1 MYKKKFF
8 FFFLLI
14 FINFIYIKNSFAI
27 DPYSFVQE
35 TADRASEALN
45 KRQSKEEK
53 MEILKTIAK
62 ETVDI
67 RGIGFYSLGKHRKN
81 MSNQKKEEYLEIFS
95 KYFLKTFSSR
105 LAEYTDPR
113 IRVDSQKKL
122 SDKYTMV
129 SSTLLATQ
137 DKPEIKIDWRVVT
150 KDPDNPLIIDVVI
163 EGVSLAKVQKE
174 EFNSI
179 IQSNDGDI
187 NSLFNNLKKF
197 VEKELSPTS
206 LFKSQ
211 LLFVYDLFPISQTFF
226 QCCPSGKSNK
236 I

>member
-1 MYKKKFF
+1 MYKKKSF

-14 FINFIYIKNSFAI
+14 FINFIYINNSFAI

-81 MSNQKKEEYLEIFS
+81 MSDQKKEEYLEIFN

-129 SSTLLATQ
+129 SSTLLAT
-137 DKPEIKIDWRVVT
+137 DKKPEIKIDWRVVT
-150 KDPDNPLIIDVVI
+150 KNPNKPLIIDIVI

-179 IQSNDGDI
+179 IQTNDGEI
-187 NSLFNNLKKF
+187 NSLLNNLKEF
-197 VEKELSPTS
+197 AEKE
-206 LFKSQ
+206 
-211 LLFVYDLFPISQTFF
+211 
-226 QCCPSGKSNK
+226 
-236 I
+236 

>member
-1 MYKKKFF
+1 MHKKKLY
-8 FFFLLI
+8 FFLLI
-14 FINFIYIKNSFAI
+14 FINFIYINNSFAI

-53 MEILKTIAK
+53 MEKLKLIAK

-67 RGIGFYSLGKHRKN
+67 KGIGYYSLGAY
-81 MSNQKKEEYLEIFS
+81 KKTISDKKKIEYFDIFE
-95 KYFLKTFSSR
+95 KYFLKSFSSR

-129 SSTLLATQ
+129 SSTLLATE
-137 DKPEIKIDWRVVT
+137 DKPEVKIDWRVVT

-187 NSLFNNLKKF
+187 NALFRNLKEF
-197 VEKELSPTS
+197 VERE
-206 LFKSQ
+206 
-211 LLFVYDLFPISQTFF
+211 
-226 QCCPSGKSNK
+226 
-236 I
+236 

>member
-81 MSNQKKEEYLEIFS
+81 MSDQKKEEYLEIFN

-129 SSTLLATQ
+129 SSTLLATE
-137 DKPEIKIDWRVVT
+137 DKPELKIDWRVVT

-179 IQSNDGDI
+179 IQSNDGDM
-187 NSLFNNLKKF
+187 NALFKNLKDF
-197 VEKELSPTS
+197 VK
-206 LFKSQ
+206 K
-211 LLFVYDLFPISQTFF
+211 
-226 QCCPSGKSNK
+226 K
-236 I
+236 

>member
-45 KRQSKEEK
+45 KRQSKEKK

-81 MSNQKKEEYLEIFS
+81 MSDQKKEEYLEVFN

-129 SSTLLATQ
+129 SSTLLAT
-137 DKPEIKIDWRVVT
+137 DKKPEIKIDWRVVT
-150 KDPDNPLIIDVVI
+150 KNPNKPLIIDIVI

-179 IQSNDGDI
+179 IQTNDGEI
-187 NSLFNNLKKF
+187 NSLLNNLKEF
-197 VEKELSPTS
+197 AEKE
-206 LFKSQ
+206 
-211 LLFVYDLFPISQTFF
+211 
-226 QCCPSGKSNK
+226 
-236 I
+236 

>member
-1 MYKKKFF
+1 MYKKKSF

-14 FINFIYIKNSFAI
+14 FINFIYINNSFAI

-81 MSNQKKEEYLEIFS
+81 MSDQKKEEYLEIFS

-105 LAEYTDPR
+105 LAEYTDPK

-122 SDKYTMV
+122 NDKYTMV
-129 SSTLLATQ
+129 SSTLLAT
-137 DKPEIKIDWRVVT
+137 DKKPEIKIDWRVVT
-150 KDPDNPLIIDVVI
+150 KNPNKPLIIDIVI

-174 EFNSI
+174 EFSSI
-179 IQSNDGDI
+179 IQNNDGDI
-187 NSLFNNLKKF
+187 NALFDNLKEF
-197 VEKELSPTS
+197 VEKE
-206 LFKSQ
+206 
-211 LLFVYDLFPISQTFF
+211 
-226 QCCPSGKSNK
+226 
-236 I
+236 

>member
-1 MYKKKFF
+1 MYKKNYF

-14 FINFIYIKNSFAI
+14 FINFIYINNSFAI
-27 DPYSFVQE
+27 DAYSFVQE

-81 MSNQKKEEYLEIFS
+81 MSDQKKKEYLEIFS

-129 SSTLLATQ
+129 SSTLLATE
-137 DKPEIKIDWRVVT
+137 DKPEVKIEWRVVT

-179 IQSNDGDI
+179 IQSNDGNI
-187 NSLFNNLKKF
+187 NSLFDNLKKF
-197 VEKELSPTS
+197 VEKE
-206 LFKSQ
+206 
-211 LLFVYDLFPISQTFF
+211 
-226 QCCPSGKSNK
+226 
-236 I
+236 